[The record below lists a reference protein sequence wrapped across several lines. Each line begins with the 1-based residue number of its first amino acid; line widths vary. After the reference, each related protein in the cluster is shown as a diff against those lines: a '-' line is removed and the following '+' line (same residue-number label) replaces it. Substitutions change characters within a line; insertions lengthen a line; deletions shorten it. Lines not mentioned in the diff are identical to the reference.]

1 MHERVDVNSNETEDL
16 IRFVATARRR
26 RPEAWGCVER
36 LKSACAPLPGRAP
49 ELNELVRRVRQLE
62 HEIERL
68 RTQSDGLQA
77 RLAQAEQQRMTT
89 NRSTAANA
97 GTYAD
102 SDNG

>member
-1 MHERVDVNSNETEDL
+1 MQKRVDVNSNETEDL

-36 LKSACAPLPGRAP
+36 LKSACAPTPGRGP
-49 ELNELVRRVRQLE
+49 ELNELLRRVRQLE
-62 HEIERL
+62 HEVETL
-68 RTQSDGLQA
+68 RARSDGLQA
-77 RLAQAEQQRMTT
+77 RLAEAAPRRIAA
-89 NRSTAANA
+89 NLRAAANA

>member
-26 RPEAWGCVER
+26 RPEAWGWVER
-36 LKSACAPLPGRAP
+36 LKSACAPMPGRAP
-49 ELNELVRRVRQLE
+49 DLNELVRRVRQLE

-77 RLAQAEQQRMTT
+77 RLAQAEQQRMAT

>member
-36 LKSACAPLPGRAP
+36 LKSACAPVPGPAL

-77 RLAQAEQQRMTT
+77 RLAQAKQQRMAT